1 MICTDPHGYEEHEQ
15 AELLVAVL
23 QGVAQALQAGGVP
36 GQLEFFFFFIC
47 HKNKD
52 KLSLKKRYIVHTRK
66 GFIAGRSNWNLIP
79 LKVLILLYRYEVYAK
94 NINHNKNHAKAYKSE
109 YLYFRNFFSV

>member
-36 GQLEFFFFFIC
+36 GQLEI
-47 HKNKD
+47 
-52 KLSLKKRYIVHTRK
+52 
-66 GFIAGRSNWNLIP
+66 
-79 LKVLILLYRYEVYAK
+79 
-94 NINHNKNHAKAYKSE
+94 
-109 YLYFRNFFSV
+109 